1 MSKAIKIGTITQ
13 AQILNMER
21 AIRRES
27 DIVNRVSNF
36 KHKAISLK
44 KTIIEMIIKKLI
56 INQDISIILSTF
68 VKELLTT

>member
-27 DIVNRVSNF
+27 DIVNRISNF
-36 KHKAISLK
+36 KHKAHKSK
-44 KTIIEMIIKKLI
+44 KDYNRNDYKKI
-56 INQDISIILSTF
+56 DY
-68 VKELLTT
+68 